1 MSILEIGDRLGW
13 SLLTWFGAIAGGVV
27 TGAIGVLVA
36 GRYHNNPILP
46 DVPPTRQVGRF
57 EAVEISL

>member
-1 MSILEIGDRLGW
+1 MNVAALWVVGVTIAAEAVLWLGVITPHTEIGDRLGW

-36 GRYHNNPILP
+36 GR
-46 DVPPTRQVGRF
+46 
-57 EAVEISL
+57 